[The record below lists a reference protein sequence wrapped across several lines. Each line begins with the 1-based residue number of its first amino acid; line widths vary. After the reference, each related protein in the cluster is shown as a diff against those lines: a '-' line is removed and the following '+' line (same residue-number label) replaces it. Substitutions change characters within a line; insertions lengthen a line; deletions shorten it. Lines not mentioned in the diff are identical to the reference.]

1 MHCFQLEIGT
11 CLWCSFPV
19 PRRRKLIA
27 AILLLPLCVGVGRAL
42 GQLIVQSGMA
52 DTIIAPLA
60 AGVGCMFLL
69 YHYAPKPMWIYV
81 FGHEFTHAAA
91 TMACGGR
98 VKGMKVTSDGGHV
111 LVTKDNFFVSLAP
124 YFVPL
129 YVGLLLAVFVGG
141 RELWGWSGPWVWGLF
156 YWMLGLAYAFH
167 VLLTWHILHTR
178 QSDLTS
184 QGYLFSAVIIF
195 LGNAGVL
202 LLGLPHLLDG
212 PDTLD
217 AFKMAGAGTVDALR
231 DLGALATWAWA
242 ACNSAL
248 N

>member
-1 MHCFQLEIGT
+1 M
-11 CLWCSFPV
+11 
-19 PRRRKLIA
+19 PRRRKLFA

-42 GQLIVQSGMA
+42 GQLIAQSGML
-52 DTIIAPLA
+52 DTTVAPLV
-60 AGVGCMFLL
+60 AGVGCMFFL

-129 YVGLLLAVFVGG
+129 YVGLVLVVFVGG
-141 RELWGWSGPWVWGLF
+141 RAIWDWSGPWAWGLF
-156 YWMLGLAYAFH
+156 YWTLGLAYTFH

-195 LGNAGVL
+195 LGNALVL
-202 LLGLPHLLDG
+202 LVGLPHLLEG
-212 PDTLD
+212 PSVLD
-217 AFKMAGAGTVDALR
+217 AFKLAGTGTLETFR
-231 DLGALATWAWA
+231 DLGTLASRAWA
-242 ACNSAL
+242 AGNSAL

>member
-1 MHCFQLEIGT
+1 
-11 CLWCSFPV
+11 V
-19 PRRRKLIA
+19 PRRRKLFA
-27 AILLLPLCVGVGRAL
+27 AILLLPLCVGVGRSLAR
-42 GQLIVQSGMA
+42 LIAQFGMV
-52 DTIIAPLA
+52 DTTVVPLA
-60 AGVGCMFLL
+60 AGAGCMFLL

-98 VKGMKVTSDGGHV
+98 VKGMKVTSEGGHV

-129 YVGLLLAVFVGG
+129 YVVLVLAIFAGG
-141 RELWGWSGPWVWGLF
+141 RALWGWNGPWAWGLF
-156 YWMLGLAYAFH
+156 YWVLGLAYAFH

-195 LGNAGVL
+195 LGNALVL
-202 LLGLPHLLDG
+202 LLGLPHLFDG

-217 AFKMAGAGTVDALR
+217 ALKIAGAGTVDALR
-231 DLGALATWAWA
+231 DFAALAARAWDA
-242 ACNSAL
+242 GNSAL

>member
-1 MHCFQLEIGT
+1 MG
-11 CLWCSFPV
+11 
-19 PRRRKLIA
+19 
-27 AILLLPLCVGVGRAL
+27 ILLLPLCVGVGRAL
-42 GQLIVQSGMA
+42 AQLIAQSGMA
-52 DTIIAPLA
+52 DTTLAPLA

-98 VKGMKVTSDGGHV
+98 VKGMKVTSEGGHV

-129 YVGLLLAVFVGG
+129 YVGLVLAVFLGS
-141 RELWGWSGPWVWGLF
+141 RALWGLDGPWAWSVF
-156 YWMLGLAYAFH
+156 YWALGLAYAFH

-195 LGNAGVL
+195 LGNALVL
-202 LLGLPHLLDG
+202 LLGLPHLLEG
-212 PDTLD
+212 VGTAG
-217 AFKMAGAGTVDALR
+217 AFKMAGAATLETCR
-231 DLGALATWAWA
+231 DLADLAQRAWHA
-242 ACNSAL
+242 GNSAL